1 MNLREYQTT
10 ALKQIKSS
18 FKAGYKA
25 PLLVLPTGAGKTIVF
40 SELSKYLIDQGK
52 KVLILVHR
60 RELVTQA
67 CSKLDEINTKYGVIA
82 PSYKSTKDP
91 LQVASVYTLSRRMH
105 KLNYTP
111 DYIIFDEAHHVAAK
125 TWIEVVNKYKKAI
138 RIGVTATPIRLD
150 NKPLGAYFD
159 VLIKGPEVKDLVEQ
173 GYLCSHKVYAS
184 PSQLDFS
191 KLKLKRNDY
200 LKKDI
205 SKIMKDPVIVG
216 NAIQHYKKYLLNKP
230 TVVFCVDIPHAQT
243 IFERFLQESI
253 KVALLTGDTPQTER
267 DQILNNLRD
276 HIIHVVVSID
286 VISEG
291 TDLPCVEGAI
301 LLRPTNSESLYRQQV
316 GRVLRPAKGKTAI
329 VLDHVNNT
337 INHGFIDDHRD
348 WQLTE
353 EEDEIEVKKLTRPSI
368 RICKQCGHVFELQK
382 ACPACGFEITKKEL
396 IEIEGQLEELR
407 KTRAKL
413 IKNSLVTLK
422 KGFEDSIYSDKKF
435 DKNNKLQLKTNQKII
450 FKNINGQAD
459 RLGLIGDN
467 VLFYERVSNPIGG
480 VVIGFKDDGY
490 YDEYEEY
497 FLLPEIPKKY
507 KDQGYDSYWFPEH
520 LQPGMKIKFPI
531 YNHEKFDLSHCFDRE
546 AMQKD
551 LKKMNRE
558 SWELSRDEKMQ
569 YITKHQE
576 EIELIRSQTHPKVFD
591 LKKCPLFYGD
601 YADYTYLQCNRKDQD
616 KFISIRVSPKIFCH
630 LDRRKHIKRTYLGK
644 KHRGYSTVLLTSK
657 GIKFHGGRQKYSEK
671 NRKKIINFK
680 GNKDL
685 LLNQF
690 IGIARKNG
698 FKAGYN
704 IDWAYQNVYARQLI
718 QDMNNCNHKQ
728 K

>member
-1 MNLREYQTT
+1 MELREYQTT
-10 ALKQIKSS
+10 ALNEIKTHLKNGSKS
-18 FKAGYKA
+18 

-40 SELSKYLIDQGK
+40 SELSKYLINQGK

-67 CSKLDEINTKYGVIA
+67 CSKLDEINTEYGVIA
-82 PSYKSTKDP
+82 PSYKSTEDP

-125 TWIEVVNKYKKAI
+125 TWIEVVNQYENAI

-173 GYLCSHKVYAS
+173 GYLCGHKVYAS
-184 PSQLDFS
+184 PSQPDFS
-191 KLKLKRNDY
+191 ELKLKRNDY

-205 SKIMKDPVIVG
+205 SKLMTKPVIVG
-216 NAIQHYKKYLLNKP
+216 NAIEHYKKYLLNKP

-243 IFERFLQESI
+243 ILERFLQEGI
-253 KVALLTGDTPQTER
+253 KAALLTGDTPQAER

-316 GRVLRPAKGKTAI
+316 GRVLRPAKGKKAI

-353 EEDEIEVKKLTRPSI
+353 EEDEIDGKKLARPSI

-396 IEIEGQLEELR
+396 IEIEGELEELR
-407 KTRAKL
+407 KTKVKL
-413 IKNSLVTLK
+413 KRNSLVTLK

-450 FKNINGQAD
+450 FENINGQAD

-467 VLFYERVSNPIGG
+467 VLFYEGVSNPIGG
-480 VVIGFKDDGY
+480 VVIGFRDDGY

-520 LQPGMKIKFPI
+520 LQPGMKIKFPT
-531 YNHEKFDLSHCFDRE
+531 YKHERIDLSHYINHER
-546 AMQKD
+546 MQKD
-551 LKKMNRE
+551 LDTTDINR
-558 SWELSRDEKMQ
+558 WQ
-569 YITKHQE
+569 YSKYFRLYMTKYKE
-576 EIELIRSQTHPKVFD
+576 EIELIRDTTPPNAFD
-591 LKKCPLFYGD
+591 LKECRLFHGD
-601 YADYTYLQCNRKDQD
+601 YADYTYLQCNRKNQD
-616 KFISIRVSPKIFCH
+616 KFISIRISPT
-630 LDRRKHIKRTYLGK
+630 LDIDSTGKRNHIKTTYLGR

-718 QDMNNCNHKQ
+718 QNMKG
-728 K
+728 

>member
-1 MNLREYQTT
+1 MKLREYQTT
-10 ALKQIKSS
+10 ALNEIKTHLKNGSKS
-18 FKAGYKA
+18 

-40 SELSKYLIDQGK
+40 SELSKYLINQGK

-67 CSKLDEINTKYGVIA
+67 CNKLDEIKTKYGVIA
-82 PSYKSTKDP
+82 PSYKSTEDP

-184 PSQLDFS
+184 PSQLDLS

-205 SKIMKDPVIVG
+205 SKLMKDPVIIG
-216 NAIQHYKKYLLNKP
+216 NAIEHYKKYLLNKP

-243 IFERFLQESI
+243 ILERFLQEGI
-253 KVALLTGDTPQTER
+253 KAALLTGDTPQTER

-316 GRVLRPAKGKTAI
+316 GRVLRPAKGKKAI

-337 INHGFIDDHRD
+337 ITHGFIDDHRD

-353 EEDEIEVKKLTRPSI
+353 EEDKIEGKKLTRPSI

-382 ACPACGFEITKKEL
+382 ACPACGFELTKKEL

-407 KTRAKL
+407 KTRSTL
-413 IKNSLVTLK
+413 TRNSLVTLK
-422 KGFEDSIYSDKKF
+422 KSFETSIYSDKKF
-435 DKNNKLQLKTNQKII
+435 DEKNKRKLRRLRSNETII
-450 FKNINGQAD
+450 FKNICKEHQ
-459 RLGLIGDN
+459 IGDN
-467 VLFYERVSNPIGG
+467 ISIYDRISRTGPSIPTTG
-480 VVIGFKDDGY
+480 VVIGFKDNGFENVY
-490 YDEYEEY
+490 QYDYII
-497 FLLPEIPKKY
+497 PEIPKW
-507 KDQGYDSYWFPEH
+507 DWIVEGGYNSYWFPEFIK
-520 LQPGMKIKFPI
+520 PGMKLSDIPDYI
-531 YNHEKFDLSHCFDRE
+531 DLEYCLDRE
-546 AMQKD
+546 
-551 LKKMNRE
+551 KMKEQLGDGLNGY
-558 SWELSRDEKMQ
+558 WWQDVVKYLTKYRDEINMRKNDSS
-569 YITKHQE
+569 
-576 EIELIRSQTHPKVFD
+576 SQFNLNRFQIWFNAGFGRGK
-591 LKKCPLFYGD
+591 
-601 YADYTYLQCNRKDQD
+601 YTYLQSTKYSNKNEKSFARIDLANMK
-616 KFISIRVSPKIFCH
+616 SIETFV
-630 LDRRKHIKRTYLGK
+630 KRE
-644 KHRGYSTVLLTSK
+644 HRGYTPVLLTPY
-657 GIKFHGGRQKYSEK
+657 GIKVQKGNQKYMIK
-671 NRKKIINFK
+671 NRDKIRDMK
-680 GNKDL
+680 GTKDSL
-685 LLNQF
+685 LDQF
-690 IGIARKNG
+690 IRIVKKNG

-704 IDWAYQNVYARQLI
+704 IDWAYQNVYAKQLI
-718 QDMNNCNHKQ
+718 NKLQR
-728 K
+728 

>member
-10 ALKQIKSS
+10 ALKEIKSS

-67 CSKLDEINTKYGVIA
+67 CSKLDEINTKYGVVA

-125 TWIEVVNKYKKAI
+125 TWIQVVNKYKKAI

-184 PSQLDFS
+184 PSQPDFS

-243 IFERFLQESI
+243 IFERFLQEGI
-253 KVALLTGDTPQTER
+253 KAALLTGDTPQTER
-267 DQILNNLRD
+267 DQILNNLRN
-276 HIIHVVVSID
+276 HIINVVVSID

-291 TDLPCVEGAI
+291 TDLHCVEGAI

-316 GRVLRPAKGKTAI
+316 GRVLRPAKDKKAI

-337 INHGFIDDHRD
+337 IIHGFIDDHRN

-353 EEDEIEVKKLTRPSI
+353 EEDEIEGKKLARPSI

-382 ACPACGFEITKKEL
+382 ACPDCGFEITKKEL
-396 IEIEGQLEELR
+396 VEIEGQLEELR
-407 KTRAKL
+407 KTRAQL
-413 IKNSLVTLK
+413 TRNSLVTLK
-422 KGFEDSIYSDKKF
+422 KSFEDSIYSDKQFDRKNKLKLEMLKG
-435 DKNNKLQLKTNQKII
+435 DKNII
-450 FKNINGQAD
+450 FKNVCKINK
-459 RLGLIGDN
+459 IGDN
-467 VLFYERVSNPIGG
+467 LSFYKGMGKPIAG
-480 VVIGFKDDGY
+480 VVIGFKDNGFEDLY
-490 YDEYEEY
+490 KYDEII
-497 FLLPEIPKKY
+497 PEIPKSALE
-507 KDQGYDSYWFPEH
+507 DGWESYWFPE
-520 LQPGMKIKFPI
+520 LIKPGMKRSEIPNYIDLEYCLDYDKMKKQLGESSNGYWWGDVVKYI
-531 YNHEKFDLSHCFDRE
+531 TKYRDEIDMRKYDSRSEFDLSHFRLWFDAGFGRGE
-546 AMQKD
+546 
-551 LKKMNRE
+551 
-558 SWELSRDEKMQ
+558 
-569 YITKHQE
+569 
-576 EIELIRSQTHPKVFD
+576 
-591 LKKCPLFYGD
+591 
-601 YADYTYLQCNRKDQD
+601 YTYLQARKTSNKDEKVFRRINLDEMKKTKEYIGKEHKGYTPVLLTPYGIKVHKGNHKYMIKNRDKIRGIKGTKDSLLDQ
-616 KFISIRVSPKIFCH
+616 FISIVK
-630 LDRRKHIKRTYLGK
+630 
-644 KHRGYSTVLLTSK
+644 
-657 GIKFHGGRQKYSEK
+657 
-671 NRKKIINFK
+671 
-680 GNKDL
+680 
-685 LLNQF
+685 
-690 IGIARKNG
+690 KNG

-704 IDWAYQNVYARQLI
+704 IDWAYQNVYAKQFI
-718 QDMNNCNHKQ
+718 KNMNK
-728 K
+728 